1 MLFLKHYLRCMLYSI
16 LLGIY
21 FFWFLVVFS
30 CFFECFNFEVSS
42 GGLRSCECALDFCE
56 SHFLLKCF
64 NETNNIF
71 YHYFL
76 TKAREWPILT

>member
-1 MLFLKHYLRCMLYSI
+1 MRRVCSMVLFLKYYLRCLLYSM

-30 CFFECFNFEVSS
+30 SFFECFNFEVSS
-42 GGLRSCECALDFCE
+42 GGLRGFECALDFCK

-71 YHYFL
+71 YHFF
-76 TKAREWPILT
+76 